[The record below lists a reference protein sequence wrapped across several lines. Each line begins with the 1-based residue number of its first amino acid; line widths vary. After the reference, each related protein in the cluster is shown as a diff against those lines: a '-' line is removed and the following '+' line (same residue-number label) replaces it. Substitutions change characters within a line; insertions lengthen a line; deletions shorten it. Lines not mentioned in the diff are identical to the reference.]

1 MTLRSRVYVSLFSII
16 VISFVVTG
24 IVAAFDHYE
33 HDIKY
38 NEERISE
45 KEKSIRASLDYL
57 LLQNG
62 GFIPTDS
69 ISMLLGDKVC
79 ELSEINNLFITI
91 YDLNGRYL
99 VSMNTDTAE
108 ANKIPMQLNPELTKQ
123 ITTTTKKNA
132 IILPSETNPTQNLA
146 YWCFSDDY
154 GRPLALVGMLY
165 EKKEVEKAKLW
176 NFMIEIGKTYILLFI
191 IAGAVAFL
199 ITRDFTGSLK
209 KLSDSIN
216 HLKLGKKNE
225 ALEWKSNDE
234 IGQLIQEYNSML
246 FQLEASAEKL
256 AQQERETAWREMAQ
270 QVAHEIKNPLTP
282 MKLRMQHLQRS
293 WQDHPEEFQTRLN
306 DFVQSMTDQIDTLS
320 HIAQEFSNF
329 AKMPQSK
336 NERLNLQ
343 DIVKSVLTTFENEN
357 QTISFFQNKSET
369 AFIIGDKSQ
378 VIRVLNN
385 LITNAIQSIPTERS
399 KKISLALH
407 SFQNQVI
414 IKITDNGSGISAEI
428 SKRIFMP
435 NFTTRSAGSGLGLA
449 MVKSIVT
456 QMNGSVAFRTRVN
469 KGSSFFVILPLDQK
483 A

>member
-1 MTLRSRVYVSLFSII
+1 MTLRSRIYVSLFSVI
-16 VISFVVTG
+16 VISFLATG
-24 IVAAFDHYE
+24 IVAWIDHYE
-33 HDIKY
+33 HDITY
-38 NEERISE
+38 NEERIAE
-45 KEKSIRASLDYL
+45 KEKSIRESLDYL

-62 GFIPTDS
+62 GFIDADS

-79 ELSEINNLFITI
+79 ELSEVNDMFITI

-108 ANKIPMQLNPELTKQ
+108 ANKIPMQLNAELTKQ
-123 ITTTTKKNA
+123 ITTSTKKKA
-132 IILPSETNPTQNLA
+132 IILPSETNATQNLA

-165 EKKEVEKAKLW
+165 EKKDVEKVKLW
-176 NFMIEIGKTYILLFI
+176 NFMQEIGKTFLVLFVVAAAI
-191 IAGAVAFL
+191 AFL
-199 ITRDFTGSLK
+199 ITRDFTRSLS

-225 ALEWKSNDE
+225 TLEWKSNDE

-246 FQLEASAEKL
+246 FQLEASADKL

-282 MKLRMQHLQRS
+282 MKLRLQHLQRS
-293 WQDHPEEFQTRLN
+293 WQDNPEEFQTRLN

-343 DIVKSVLTTFENEN
+343 DIVKSVLSTFENEN
-357 QTISFFQNKSET
+357 QTISFYQNTHDT
-369 AFIIGDKSQ
+369 AFVFGDKSHM
-378 VIRVLNN
+378 IRVLNN
-385 LITNAIQSIPTERS
+385 LLTNAIQSISTDRE
-399 KKISLALH
+399 KNISLGLRISKNH
-407 SFQNQVI
+407 VT
-414 IKITDNGSGISAEI
+414 IKITDNGSGISPEI

-435 NFTTRSAGSGLGLA
+435 NFTTRSTGSGLGLA

-456 QMNGSVAFRTRVN
+456 QMNGKVAFRTQVD

>member
-1 MTLRSRVYVSLFSII
+1 MTLRSRIYVSLFSII
-16 VISFVVTG
+16 VISFIVTG
-24 IVAAFDHYE
+24 IVAGFDHYE

-38 NEERISE
+38 NDERIAE
-45 KEKSIRASLDYL
+45 KETSIRASLDYL

-62 GFIPTDS
+62 GVIDTDS

-79 ELSEINNLFITI
+79 ELSEINKLFITI

-108 ANKIPMQLNPELTKQ
+108 ANKIPMQLSQELTSQ
-123 ITTTTKKNA
+123 IITTTKKRA
-132 IILPSETNPTQNLA
+132 IILPSETNPTHNLA

-154 GRPLALVGMLY
+154 GKPLALVGMLY
-165 EKKEVEKAKLW
+165 EKNEVEKAKLW
-176 NFMIEIGKTYILLFI
+176 NFMKEIGTTYIVLFI
-191 IAGAVAFL
+191 IAAGIAFL
-199 ITRDFTGSLK
+199 ITRDFTKSLS
-209 KLSDSIN
+209 KLSESIN

-225 ALEWKSNDE
+225 PLEWKSNDE
-234 IGQLIQEYNSML
+234 IGQLIQEYNRML
-246 FQLEASAEKL
+246 FQLGASADKL

-282 MKLRMQHLQRS
+282 MKLRLQHLQRS
-293 WQDHPEEFQTRLN
+293 WQDNPEEFQTRLN

-343 DIVKSVLTTFENEN
+343 EIVKSVITTFENDN
-357 QTISFFQNKSET
+357 QSISFFQNKSET
-369 AFIIGDKSQ
+369 AFIKGDKSH

-399 KKISLALH
+399 KRISLALRF
-407 SFQNQVI
+407 SENYVV
-414 IKITDNGSGISAEI
+414 IKITDNGSGISPEI

-435 NFTTRSAGSGLGLA
+435 NFTTRSTGSGLGLA

-456 QMNGSVAFRTRVN
+456 QMSGNVAFRTQVG

>member
-282 MKLRMQHLQRS
+282 MKLRMQHLQRT

-407 SFQNQVI
+407 SFQNQVV

>member
-1 MTLRSRVYVSLFSII
+1 

-38 NEERISE
+38 NEERIAE

-108 ANKIPMQLNPELTKQ
+108 ANKIPMQLNEELTKQ
-123 ITTTTKKNA
+123 ITTSTKKKA
-132 IILPSETNPTQNLA
+132 IILPSETKASQNLA

-165 EKKEVEKAKLW
+165 EKKEVEKDKLW
-176 NFMIEIGKTYILLFI
+176 NFMKEIGKTYILLFV
-191 IAGAVAFL
+191 IAGAIAFL
-199 ITRDFTGSLK
+199 ITRDFTRSLK

-225 ALEWKSNDE
+225 TLEWKSNDE

-246 FQLEASAEKL
+246 FQLEASADKL

-336 NERLNLQ
+336 NERLNLHE
-343 DIVKSVLTTFENEN
+343 IVKSVLSTFENEN
-357 QTISFFQNKSET
+357 QTISFYQNTPET
-369 AFIIGDKSQ
+369 AFVFGDKTHL
-378 VIRVLNN
+378 IRVLNN
-385 LITNAIQSIPTERS
+385 LITNAIQSIPTERAE
-399 KKISLALH
+399 KISLGLRVSKH
-407 SFQNQVI
+407 HVTL
-414 IKITDNGSGISAEI
+414 KITDNGNGISPEI

-435 NFTTRSAGSGLGLA
+435 NFTTRSNGSGLGLA

-456 QMNGSVAFRTRVN
+456 QMNGKVAFRTQVD

>member
-1 MTLRSRVYVSLFSII
+1 MTLRSRIYVSLFSVI
-16 VISFVVTG
+16 VISFLATG
-24 IVAAFDHYE
+24 IVAWIDHYE
-33 HDIKY
+33 HDITY
-38 NEERISE
+38 NEERIAE
-45 KEKSIRASLDYL
+45 KEKSIRESLDYL

-62 GFIPTDS
+62 GFIDADS

-79 ELSEINNLFITI
+79 ELSEVNDMFITI

-108 ANKIPMQLNPELTKQ
+108 ANKIPMQLNAELTKQ
-123 ITTTTKKNA
+123 ITTSTKKKA
-132 IILPSETNPTQNLA
+132 IILPSETNATQNLA

-165 EKKEVEKAKLW
+165 EKKDVEKVKLW
-176 NFMIEIGKTYILLFI
+176 NFMQEIGKTFLVLFVVAAAI
-191 IAGAVAFL
+191 AFL
-199 ITRDFTGSLK
+199 ITRDFTRSLS

-225 ALEWKSNDE
+225 TLEWKSNDE

-246 FQLEASAEKL
+246 FQLEASADKL

-343 DIVKSVLTTFENEN
+343 DIVKSVLSTFENEN
-357 QTISFFQNKSET
+357 QTISFYQNTHDT
-369 AFIIGDKSQ
+369 AFVFGDKSHM
-378 VIRVLNN
+378 IRVLNN
-385 LITNAIQSIPTERS
+385 LLTNAIQSISTDRE
-399 KKISLALH
+399 KNISLGVRISKNH
-407 SFQNQVI
+407 VT
-414 IKITDNGSGISAEI
+414 IKITDNGSGISPEI

-435 NFTTRSAGSGLGLA
+435 NFTTRSTGSGLGLA

-456 QMNGSVAFRTRVN
+456 QMNGKVAFRTQVN

>member
-1 MTLRSRVYVSLFSII
+1 

-24 IVAAFDHYE
+24 VVAAFDHYE
-33 HDIKY
+33 HDITY
-38 NEERISE
+38 NEERIAE
-45 KEKSIRASLDYL
+45 KEKSIRASLEYL

-62 GFIPTDS
+62 GYIDTDS

-79 ELSEINNLFITI
+79 ELSEVNNLFITI

-108 ANKIPMQLNPELTKQ
+108 ANKIPMQLNEELTKQ
-123 ITTTTKKNA
+123 ITTSTKKKA
-132 IILPSETNPTQNLA
+132 IILPSETKASQNLA

-176 NFMIEIGKTYILLFI
+176 NFMKEIGTTYIVLFI
-191 IAGAVAFL
+191 LAAGIAFL
-199 ITRDFTGSLK
+199 ITRDFTKSLS
-209 KLSDSIN
+209 KLSESIN

-225 ALEWKSNDE
+225 TLEWKSNDE
-234 IGQLIQEYNSML
+234 IGQLIQEYNRML
-246 FQLEASAEKL
+246 FQLGASADKL

-282 MKLRMQHLQRS
+282 MKLRLQHLQRS
-293 WQDHPEEFQTRLN
+293 WQDNPEEFQTRLN

-329 AKMPQSK
+329 AKMPQSV

-343 DIVKSVLTTFENEN
+343 DIMKSVLTTFENEN
-357 QTISFFQNKSET
+357 QTISFHQNNTNT
-369 AFIIGDKSQ
+369 AFIFGDKSQ

-399 KKISLALH
+399 KKISLGLRFSEKH
-407 SFQNQVI
+407 VT
-414 IKITDNGSGISAEI
+414 IKITDNGNGISPEI

-435 NFTTRSAGSGLGLA
+435 NFTTRSTGSGLGLA

-456 QMNGSVAFRTRVN
+456 QMNGKVAFRTQVD

>member
-1 MTLRSRVYVSLFSII
+1 MTLRSRIYVSLFSII

-33 HDIKY
+33 HDITF
-38 NEERISE
+38 NEERIAE
-45 KEKSIRASLDYL
+45 KEKSIRESLNYL

-62 GFIPTDS
+62 GYIHADS

-79 ELSEINNLFITI
+79 ELSEVNNLFITI
-91 YDLNGRYL
+91 YYLDGRYRL
-99 VSMNTDTAE
+99 SMNTDSADFK
-108 ANKIPMQLNPELTKQ
+108 KIPMQLSAELTKR
-123 ITTTTKKNA
+123 ITTETKEKA

-146 YWCFSDDY
+146 YWCFSDFH

-176 NFMIEIGKTYILLFI
+176 NFMKEIGKTYILIFI
-191 IAGAVAFL
+191 VAGAIAFL
-199 ITRDFTGSLK
+199 ITRDFTRSLK

-225 ALEWKSNDE
+225 TLEWKSNDE

-246 FQLEASAEKL
+246 FQLEASADKL

-282 MKLRMQHLQRS
+282 MKLRLQHLQRS
-293 WQDHPEEFQTRLN
+293 WQDNPEEFQTRLN

-369 AFIIGDKSQ
+369 AFIHGDKSQ
-378 VIRVLNN
+378 IIRVLNN
-385 LITNAIQSIPTERS
+385 LITNAIQSIPTDRT
-399 KKISLALH
+399 KKISLGLRFSKNH
-407 SFQNQVI
+407 VT
-414 IKITDNGSGISAEI
+414 IKITDNGNGISSEI

-435 NFTTRSAGSGLGLA
+435 NFTTRSTGSGLGLA

-456 QMNGSVAFRTRVN
+456 QMNGKVAFRTQVN

>member
-1 MTLRSRVYVSLFSII
+1 MTLRSRIYVSLFSII
-16 VISFVVTG
+16 VISFIVTG
-24 IVAAFDHYE
+24 IVAGFDHYE

-38 NEERISE
+38 NDERIAE
-45 KEKSIRASLDYL
+45 KETSIRASLDYL

-62 GFIPTDS
+62 GVIATDS

-108 ANKIPMQLNPELTKQ
+108 ANKIPMQLSQELTSQ
-123 ITTTTKKNA
+123 IITSTKKRA
-132 IILPSETNPTQNLA
+132 VILPSETNPTHNLA

-154 GRPLALVGMLY
+154 GKPLALVGMLY
-165 EKKEVEKAKLW
+165 EKNEVEKAKLW
-176 NFMIEIGKTYILLFI
+176 NFMKEIGTTYIVLFI
-191 IAGAVAFL
+191 IAAGIAFL
-199 ITRDFTGSLK
+199 ITRDFTKSLS
-209 KLSDSIN
+209 KLSESIN

-225 ALEWKSNDE
+225 PLEWKSNDE
-234 IGQLIQEYNSML
+234 IGQLIQEYNRML
-246 FQLEASAEKL
+246 FQLGASADKL

-282 MKLRMQHLQRS
+282 MKLRLQHLQRS
-293 WQDHPEEFQTRLN
+293 WQDNPEEFQTRLN

-343 DIVKSVLTTFENEN
+343 DIVKSVITTFENDN
-357 QTISFFQNKSET
+357 QSISFFQNKTES
-369 AFIIGDKSQ
+369 AFINGDKSH

-399 KKISLALH
+399 KKISLTLRF
-407 SFQNQVI
+407 SDNYVV
-414 IKITDNGSGISAEI
+414 IKITDNGSGISPEI

-435 NFTTRSAGSGLGLA
+435 NFTTRSTGSGLGLA

-456 QMNGSVAFRTRVN
+456 QMSGNVAFRTQVG

>member
-1 MTLRSRVYVSLFSII
+1 MTLRSRIYVSLFSII
-16 VISFVVTG
+16 VISFIVTG
-24 IVAAFDHYE
+24 IVAGFDHYE

-38 NEERISE
+38 NDERIAE
-45 KEKSIRASLDYL
+45 KETSIRASLDYL

-62 GFIPTDS
+62 GVIDTDS

-108 ANKIPMQLNPELTKQ
+108 ANKIPMQLSQELTSQ
-123 ITTTTKKNA
+123 IITTTKKRA
-132 IILPSETNPTQNLA
+132 IILPSETNPTHNLA

-154 GRPLALVGMLY
+154 GKPLALVGMLY
-165 EKKEVEKAKLW
+165 EKNEVEKAKLW
-176 NFMIEIGKTYILLFI
+176 NFMKEIGTTYIVLFI
-191 IAGAVAFL
+191 LAAGIAFL
-199 ITRDFTGSLK
+199 ITRDFTKSLS
-209 KLSDSIN
+209 KLSESIN

-225 ALEWKSNDE
+225 PLEWKSNDE
-234 IGQLIQEYNSML
+234 IGQLIQEYNRML
-246 FQLEASAEKL
+246 FQLGASADKL

-282 MKLRMQHLQRS
+282 MKLRLQHLQRS
-293 WQDHPEEFQTRLN
+293 WQDNPEEFQTRLN

-343 DIVKSVLTTFENEN
+343 EIVKSVITTFENDN
-357 QTISFFQNKSET
+357 QSISFFQNKSET
-369 AFIIGDKSQ
+369 AFIKGDKSH

-399 KKISLALH
+399 KRISLALRF
-407 SFQNQVI
+407 SDNYVV
-414 IKITDNGSGISAEI
+414 IKITDNGSGISPEI

-435 NFTTRSAGSGLGLA
+435 NFTTRSTGSGLGLA

-456 QMNGSVAFRTRVN
+456 QMSGNVAFRTQVGR
-469 KGSSFFVILPLDQK
+469 GSSFFVILPLDQK

>member
-1 MTLRSRVYVSLFSII
+1 MTLRSRIYVSLFSII
-16 VISFVVTG
+16 VISFIVTG
-24 IVAAFDHYE
+24 IVAGFDHYE

-38 NEERISE
+38 NDERIAE
-45 KEKSIRASLDYL
+45 KETSIRASLDYL

-62 GFIPTDS
+62 GVIDTDS

-108 ANKIPMQLNPELTKQ
+108 ANKIPMQLSQELTSQ
-123 ITTTTKKNA
+123 IITTTKKRA
-132 IILPSETNPTQNLA
+132 IILPSETNPTHNLA

-154 GRPLALVGMLY
+154 GKPLALVGMLY
-165 EKKEVEKAKLW
+165 EKNEVEKAKLW
-176 NFMIEIGKTYILLFI
+176 NFMKEIGTTYIVLFI
-191 IAGAVAFL
+191 LAAGIAFL
-199 ITRDFTGSLK
+199 ITRDFTKSLS
-209 KLSDSIN
+209 KLSESIN

-225 ALEWKSNDE
+225 PLEWKSNDE
-234 IGQLIQEYNSML
+234 IGQLIQEYNRML
-246 FQLEASAEKL
+246 FQLGASADKL

-282 MKLRMQHLQRS
+282 MKLRLQHLQRS
-293 WQDHPEEFQTRLN
+293 WQDNPEEFQTRLN

-343 DIVKSVLTTFENEN
+343 EIVKSVITTFENDN
-357 QTISFFQNKSET
+357 QSISFFQNKSET
-369 AFIIGDKSQ
+369 AFIKGDKSH

-399 KKISLALH
+399 KRISLALRF
-407 SFQNQVI
+407 SDNYVV
-414 IKITDNGSGISAEI
+414 IKITDNGSGISPEI

-435 NFTTRSAGSGLGLA
+435 NFTTRSTGSGLGLA
-449 MVKSIVT
+449 MVKSIVS
-456 QMNGSVAFRTRVN
+456 QMSGNVAFRTQVG

>member
-1 MTLRSRVYVSLFSII
+1 

-24 IVAAFDHYE
+24 VVAAFDHYE
-33 HDIKY
+33 HDITY
-38 NEERISE
+38 NEERIAE
-45 KEKSIRASLDYL
+45 KEKSIRASLEYL

-62 GFIPTDS
+62 GYIDTDS

-79 ELSEINNLFITI
+79 ELSEVNNLFITI

-108 ANKIPMQLNPELTKQ
+108 ANKIPMQLNEELTKQ
-123 ITTTTKKNA
+123 ITTSTKKKA
-132 IILPSETNPTQNLA
+132 IILPSETKASQNLA

-176 NFMIEIGKTYILLFI
+176 NFMKEIGTTYIVLFI
-191 IAGAVAFL
+191 LAAGIAFL
-199 ITRDFTGSLK
+199 ITRDFTKSLS
-209 KLSDSIN
+209 KLSESIN

-225 ALEWKSNDE
+225 TLEWKSNDE
-234 IGQLIQEYNSML
+234 IGQLIQEYNRML
-246 FQLEASAEKL
+246 FQLGASADKL

-282 MKLRMQHLQRS
+282 MKLRLQHLQRS
-293 WQDHPEEFQTRLN
+293 WQDNPEEFQTRLN

-329 AKMPQSK
+329 AKMPQSV

-357 QTISFFQNKSET
+357 QTISFHQNNTNT
-369 AFIIGDKSQ
+369 AFIFGDKSQ

-399 KKISLALH
+399 KKISLGLRFSEKH
-407 SFQNQVI
+407 VT
-414 IKITDNGSGISAEI
+414 IKITDNGNGISPEI

-435 NFTTRSAGSGLGLA
+435 NFTTRSTGSGLGLA

-456 QMNGSVAFRTRVN
+456 QMNGKVAFRTQVD

>member
-1 MTLRSRVYVSLFSII
+1 MTLRSRIYISLFSITL
-16 VISFVVTG
+16 ISFVVTG
-24 IVAAFDHYE
+24 IVAAFDHFE
-33 HDIKY
+33 HDITY
-38 NEERISE
+38 NEERIAE
-45 KEKSIRASLDYL
+45 KEKSIRASLEYL

-62 GFIPTDS
+62 GYIDTDS

-79 ELSEINNLFITI
+79 ELSEVNNLFITI

-108 ANKIPMQLNPELTKQ
+108 ANKIPMQLSPELTNQ
-123 ITTTTKKNA
+123 IKTTTKTKA
-132 IILPSETNPTQNLA
+132 VILPSETNDTQNLA

-165 EKKEVEKAKLW
+165 EKKEVEKAQLW
-176 NFMIEIGKTYILLFI
+176 NFMKEIGTTYIVLFI
-191 IAGAVAFL
+191 LAAGIAFL
-199 ITRDFTGSLK
+199 ITRDFTKSLS
-209 KLSDSIN
+209 KLSESIN

-225 ALEWKSNDE
+225 PLEWKSNDE
-234 IGQLIQEYNSML
+234 IGQLIQEYNRML
-246 FQLEASAEKL
+246 FQLGASADKL

-282 MKLRMQHLQRS
+282 MKLRLQHLQRS
-293 WQDHPEEFQTRLN
+293 WQDNPEEFQTRLN

-329 AKMPQSK
+329 AKMPQSV

-357 QTISFFQNKSET
+357 QTLSFHQNNANA
-369 AFIIGDKSQ
+369 AFIYGDKSH

-399 KKISLALH
+399 KRISLGLRFAENHVVIKIS
-407 SFQNQVI
+407 
-414 IKITDNGSGISAEI
+414 DNGSGISPEI

-435 NFTTRSAGSGLGLA
+435 NFTTRSTGSGLGLA
-449 MVKSIVT
+449 MVKSIVI
-456 QMNGSVAFRTRVN
+456 QMNGNVAFRTQVD

>member
-1 MTLRSRVYVSLFSII
+1 MTLRSRIYVSLFSII

-33 HDIKY
+33 HDITF
-38 NEERISE
+38 NEERIAE
-45 KEKSIRASLDYL
+45 KEKSIRESLNYL

-62 GFIPTDS
+62 GYIHADS

-79 ELSEINNLFITI
+79 ELSEVNNLFITI

-99 VSMNTDTAE
+99 VSMNSDTADYK
-108 ANKIPMQLNPELTKQ
+108 KIPMQLNGDLTKQ
-123 ITTTTKKNA
+123 ITSSTKEKA
-132 IILPSETNPTQNLA
+132 IILPSETNSTQNLA
-146 YWCFSDDY
+146 YWCFSDFH

-176 NFMIEIGKTYILLFI
+176 NFMKEIGKTYILIFI
-191 IAGAVAFL
+191 VAGAIAFL
-199 ITRDFTGSLK
+199 ITRDFTRSLK

-225 ALEWKSNDE
+225 TLEWKSNDE

-246 FQLEASAEKL
+246 FQLEASADKL

-282 MKLRMQHLQRS
+282 MKLRLQHLQRS
-293 WQDHPEEFQTRLN
+293 WQDNPEEFQTRLN

-336 NERLNLQ
+336 NEHLNLQ
-343 DIVKSVLTTFENEN
+343 DIVKSVLSTFENEN

-369 AFIIGDKSQ
+369 AFISGDKSQ

-385 LITNAIQSIPTERS
+385 LITNAIQSIPSERA
-399 KKISLALH
+399 KKISLGMRFSKNH
-407 SFQNQVI
+407 VT
-414 IKITDNGSGISAEI
+414 IKISDNGSGISPEI

-435 NFTTRSAGSGLGLA
+435 NFTTRSTGSGLGLA

-456 QMNGSVAFRTRVN
+456 QMNGKVAFRTRVN
-469 KGSSFFVILPLDQK
+469 EGSSFFVILPLDQK

>member
-1 MTLRSRVYVSLFSII
+1 MTLRSRIYVSLFSII
-16 VISFVVTG
+16 VISFIVTG
-24 IVAAFDHYE
+24 IVAGFDHYE

-38 NEERISE
+38 NDERIAE
-45 KEKSIRASLDYL
+45 KETSIRASLDYL

-62 GFIPTDS
+62 GVIATDS

-108 ANKIPMQLNPELTKQ
+108 ANKIPMQLSQELTSQ
-123 ITTTTKKNA
+123 IITSTKKRA
-132 IILPSETNPTQNLA
+132 VILPSETNPTHNLA

-154 GRPLALVGMLY
+154 GKPLALVGMLY
-165 EKKEVEKAKLW
+165 EKNEVEKTKLW
-176 NFMIEIGKTYILLFI
+176 NFMKEIGTTYIVLFI
-191 IAGAVAFL
+191 IAAGIAFL
-199 ITRDFTGSLK
+199 ITRDFTKSLS
-209 KLSDSIN
+209 KLSESIN

-225 ALEWKSNDE
+225 PLEWKSNDE
-234 IGQLIQEYNSML
+234 IGQLIQEYNRML
-246 FQLEASAEKL
+246 FQLGASADKL

-282 MKLRMQHLQRS
+282 MKLRLQHLQRS
-293 WQDHPEEFQTRLN
+293 WQDNPEEFQTRLN

-343 DIVKSVLTTFENEN
+343 DIVKSVITTFENDN
-357 QTISFFQNKSET
+357 QSISFFQNKTES
-369 AFIIGDKSQ
+369 AFINGDKSH

-399 KKISLALH
+399 KKISLTLRF
-407 SFQNQVI
+407 SDNYVV
-414 IKITDNGSGISAEI
+414 IKITDNGSGISPEI

-435 NFTTRSAGSGLGLA
+435 NFTTRSTGSGLGLA

-456 QMNGSVAFRTRVN
+456 QMSGNVAFRTQVG

-483 A
+483 V

>member
-1 MTLRSRVYVSLFSII
+1 MTLRSRIYVSLFSII

-33 HDIKY
+33 HDIKF
-38 NEERISE
+38 NEERIAE
-45 KEKSIRASLDYL
+45 KEKSIRASLEYL

-79 ELSEINNLFITI
+79 ELSEVNNLFITI

-108 ANKIPMQLNPELTKQ
+108 ANKIPMQLNADFTKQ
-123 ITTTTKKNA
+123 IITSTKKKA
-132 IILPSETNPTQNLA
+132 IILPSETNSTQNLA

-165 EKKEVEKAKLW
+165 EKKEVEKDKLW
-176 NFMIEIGKTYILLFI
+176 NFMKEIGKTYILLFV
-191 IAGAVAFL
+191 IAGAIAFL
-199 ITRDFTGSLK
+199 ITRDFTRSLK

-216 HLKLGKKNE
+216 QLKLGRKNE
-225 ALEWKSNDE
+225 TLEWKSNDE

-246 FQLEASAEKL
+246 FQLEASADKL

-306 DFVQSMTDQIDTLS
+306 DFVHSMTDQIDTLS

-343 DIVKSVLTTFENEN
+343 DIVKSVLSTFENEN
-357 QTISFFQNKSET
+357 QTISFYQNTHDT
-369 AFIIGDKSQ
+369 AFVFGDKSH

-385 LITNAIQSIPTERS
+385 LLTNAIQSIPTER
-399 KKISLALH
+399 KKSISLGLRFSKNH
-407 SFQNQVI
+407 VT
-414 IKITDNGSGISAEI
+414 IKITDNGSGISPEI

-449 MVKSIVT
+449 MVKGIVS
-456 QMNGSVAFRTRVN
+456 QMNGKVAFRTQVD
-469 KGSSFFVILPLDQK
+469 KGSTFFVILPLDQK

>member
-1 MTLRSRVYVSLFSII
+1 MTLRSRIYVSLFSII
-16 VISFVVTG
+16 VISFIVTG
-24 IVAAFDHYE
+24 IVAGFDHYE

-38 NEERISE
+38 NDERIAE
-45 KEKSIRASLDYL
+45 KETSIRASLDYL

-62 GFIPTDS
+62 GVIATDS

-108 ANKIPMQLNPELTKQ
+108 ANKIPMQLSQELTSQ
-123 ITTTTKKNA
+123 IITSTKKRA
-132 IILPSETNPTQNLA
+132 VILPSETNPTHNLA

-154 GRPLALVGMLY
+154 GKPLALVGMLY
-165 EKKEVEKAKLW
+165 EKNEVEKAKLW
-176 NFMIEIGKTYILLFI
+176 NFMKEIGTTYIVLFI
-191 IAGAVAFL
+191 IAAGIAFL
-199 ITRDFTGSLK
+199 ITRDFTKSLS
-209 KLSDSIN
+209 KLSESIN

-225 ALEWKSNDE
+225 PLEWKSNDE
-234 IGQLIQEYNSML
+234 IGQLIQEYNRML
-246 FQLEASAEKL
+246 FQLGASADKL

-282 MKLRMQHLQRS
+282 MKLRLQHLQRS
-293 WQDHPEEFQTRLN
+293 WQDNPEEFQTRLN

-343 DIVKSVLTTFENEN
+343 DIVKSVITTFENDN
-357 QTISFFQNKSET
+357 QSISFFQNKTET
-369 AFIIGDKSQ
+369 AFINGDKSH

-399 KKISLALH
+399 KKISLTLRF
-407 SFQNQVI
+407 SDNYVV
-414 IKITDNGSGISAEI
+414 IKITDNGSGISPEI

-435 NFTTRSAGSGLGLA
+435 NFTTRSTGSGLGLA

-456 QMNGSVAFRTRVN
+456 QMSGNVAFRTQVG

>member
-1 MTLRSRVYVSLFSII
+1 MTLRSRIYVSLFSII
-16 VISFVVTG
+16 VISFIVTG

-33 HDIKY
+33 HDITF
-38 NEERISE
+38 NEERIAE
-45 KEKSIRASLDYL
+45 KEKSIRESLNYL

-62 GFIPTDS
+62 GYIHADS

-79 ELSEINNLFITI
+79 ELSEVNNLFITI

-99 VSMNTDTAE
+99 VSMNSDTADYK
-108 ANKIPMQLNPELTKQ
+108 KIPMQLNGDLTKQ
-123 ITTTTKKNA
+123 ITSSTKEKA

-146 YWCFSDDY
+146 YWCFSDFH

-176 NFMIEIGKTYILLFI
+176 NFMKEIGKTYILIFI
-191 IAGAVAFL
+191 VAGAIAFL
-199 ITRDFTGSLK
+199 ITRDFTRSLK

-216 HLKLGKKNE
+216 HLKLGKMNE
-225 ALEWKSNDE
+225 TLEWKSNDE

-246 FQLEASAEKL
+246 FQLEASADKL

-282 MKLRMQHLQRS
+282 MKLRLQHLQRS
-293 WQDHPEEFQTRLN
+293 WQDNPEEFQTRLN

-343 DIVKSVLTTFENEN
+343 EIVKSVLTTFENEN
-357 QTISFFQNKSET
+357 QTISFYQNTRDS
-369 AFIIGDKSQ
+369 AFIFGDKSH

-385 LITNAIQSIPTERS
+385 LITNAIQSIPTERTE
-399 KKISLALH
+399 KISLGVRVSKNHVTL
-407 SFQNQVI
+407 
-414 IKITDNGSGISAEI
+414 KITDNGNGISPEI

-435 NFTTRSAGSGLGLA
+435 NFTTRSTGSGLGLA

-456 QMNGSVAFRTRVN
+456 QMNGKVAFRTQVD